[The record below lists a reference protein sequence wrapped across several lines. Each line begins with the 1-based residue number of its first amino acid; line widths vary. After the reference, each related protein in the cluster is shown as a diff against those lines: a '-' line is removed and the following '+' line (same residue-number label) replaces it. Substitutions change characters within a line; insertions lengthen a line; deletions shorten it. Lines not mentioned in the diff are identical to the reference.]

1 MSETKS
7 KAKNSAI
14 EGKVLPD
21 GVKVPQDRKPKGES
35 RPQTLTAHVRGREWS
50 VPADALDDFELL
62 DDLNALEQRGDVTR
76 LPSVLRRLLGDQWRD
91 AMEALRDESTG
102 RVTVEAGSEL
112 VMDVMGALNPNS

>member
-1 MSETKS
+1 MSETKT
-7 KAKNSAI
+7 KKTA
-14 EGKVLPD
+14 VPD
-21 GVKVPQDRKPKGES
+21 GVKQPTDRKPKDE
-35 RPQTLTAHVRGREWS
+35 PKPETLTAHVRGRDWT

-102 RVTVEAGSEL
+102 RVTVEAGSEF
-112 VMDVMGALNPNS
+112 VMALMGALNPNS

>member
-1 MSETKS
+1 MSDTKT
-7 KAKNSAI
+7 KKTT
-14 EGKVLPD
+14 VPD
-21 GVKVPQDRKPKGES
+21 GVKQPEDRKPKADPKPE
-35 RPQTLTAHVRGREWS
+35 TLTAHVRGHDWT

-102 RVTVEAGSEL
+102 RVTVEAGSEF
-112 VMDVMGALNPNS
+112 VMALMGALNPNS